1 MTVRWQLDGGASIIR
16 EVMAQQDAP
25 PYCKPMS
32 VLDPTFGDLL
42 RQWRQ
47 RRALSQLALSAEAEI
62 SQRHLSFLESG
73 RSAPSREMVLRL
85 AEGLDVPL
93 RERNLMLSAAGFAPV
108 YRERA
113 PDDPDMVAA
122 RQAVAAILKGHEPF
136 PALAID
142 RHWHLIE
149 ANASVG
155 PLLAGVDPDLLAP
168 PANVLRLSLH
178 PKGLA
183 ARVANYREWRAHV
196 LARLDRQ
203 IALSADPV
211 LAALRDELAGYPVPP
226 GNAPWRPGTVKGPA
240 IAVPFVLETEA
251 GRLSFLSATTVFGTA
266 LDISLAELAIETFLP
281 ADERTADILMGRTA
295 GVR

>member
-1 MTVRWQLDGGASIIR
+1 MR
-16 EVMAQQDAP
+16 EVIAPQGAP
-25 PYCKPMS
+25 PYLGPMS
-32 VLDPTFGDLL
+32 VLDSTFGDLL

-62 SQRHLSFLESG
+62 SQRHLSFLETG
-73 RSAPSREMVLRL
+73 RSTPSREMVLRL

-108 YRERA
+108 YRERPA
-113 PDDPDMVAA
+113 DDPELAVA
-122 RQAVAAILKGHEPF
+122 RQAVTAILKGHEPF

-155 PLLAGVDPDLLAP
+155 PLLAGVGLGVLAP
-168 PANVLRLSLH
+168 PVNVLRLSLH
-178 PKGLA
+178 PQGLA
-183 ARVANYREWRAHV
+183 PRVANYREWRAHI

-203 IALSADPV
+203 IGLSADPV
-211 LAALRDELAGYPVPP
+211 LAALRDELAGYPVPH
-226 GNAPWRPGTVKGPA
+226 GSAPWRPGTTKTPA
-240 IAVPFVLETEA
+240 IAVPFLLDSDA

-281 ADERTADILMGRTA
+281 ADQRTADILMGR
-295 GVR
+295 RSS